1 MGGFQV
7 GPETFVTLHYQ
18 VFDAEG
24 EAATIPEVIA
34 AVFGMG
40 QLLGALERAIEGKSE
55 GEKVDFTIPPTE
67 AFGVRDPSRIVEI
80 AREEFP
86 PNVERGDRFEVENE
100 QGGLLVVHVLEVS
113 DDLVVIDTNHPLA
126 DQEARFVVEIREVR
140 PATEDE
146 LQAASELME
155 EDSAYLAAEA
165 PHVGMGQLL
174 RRSN

>member
-1 MGGFQV
+1 MSGFQV

-24 EAATIPEVIA
+24 EAATVPELIA
-34 AVFGMG
+34 SVFGMG
-40 QLLGALERAIEGKSE
+40 QLLGPLERAIEGKLA
-55 GEKVDFTIPPTE
+55 GDKVDFTVPASE
-67 AFGVRDPSRIVEI
+67 AFGKRDPSRIVEI

-86 PNVERGDRFEVENE
+86 PDVKRGDRFEVEND

-113 DDLVVIDTNHPLA
+113 DDHVVMDTNHPLA
-126 DQEARFVVEIREVR
+126 DQDARFVVEIREVR
-140 PATEDE
+140 PATEAE
-146 LQAASELME
+146 LEATRELME

-165 PHVGMGQLL
+165 PHVGVGSLV